1 MYRGGGEI
9 GGGDIKITDCA
20 TTQPD
25 TASAATRLH
34 HLQTW
39 GRRKSLLDEQ
49 ATLWRGRSQLDGDHG
64 HRWFM
69 NFSSCSAFLLQSACQ
84 ASSKHHTC
92 KERKGLVTMRY
103 SIDQM

>member
-34 HLQTW
+34 PQTW

-49 ATLWRGRSQLDGDHG
+49 AGLWQREEVSWMVISGSNG
-64 HRWFM
+64 
-69 NFSSCSAFLLQSACQ
+69 S
-84 ASSKHHTC
+84 
-92 KERKGLVTMRY
+92 
-103 SIDQM
+103 

>member
-34 HLQTW
+34 LQTW

-49 ATLWRGRSQLDGDHG
+49 AGLWQGRSQLDGDHG

-69 NFSSCSAFLLQSACQ
+69 NLSSCSAFLSQSASR

-92 KERKGLVTMRY
+92 KSLLERKGLATMRC
-103 SIDQM
+103 SID